1 MPLSDINPGS
11 ALTAINSND
20 APLLEFRVKRSG
32 TITPLGVIQSIA
44 HEASNDLLKGRL
56 AFSTN
61 SGTATT
67 PQMLID
73 EQGNVGIGTQDPQA
87 RLHLE
92 GNAMLTG
99 PLRIGEDPS
108 GDGVLSVDGNA
119 MVKGKVNATS
129 LHVVANATF
138 EGPLTVRSL
147 NAHGAVEIGGR
158 LSVGE
163 DVVVTGKLAAASFT
177 GDGAGLSNVTPK
189 NESVTNDQLASDFDS
204 LSKVSG
210 GNMVVKDGK
219 VRVGPLA
226 MSDEELDPAAI
237 LDVGSR
243 MRVRKGDSG
252 SAGIWFSQ
260 GPGDRAFVGMLDDE
274 RVGFYGGAGAGW
286 GLRMRIDNGETNIAG
301 KLGIGVS
308 EVGPDSILDVGS
320 RVRVRKGDSGSAGI
334 WFAQEGVEYSAFVGM
349 LDNDSV
355 GFYGAHGLSQR
366 PTGWGLK
373 MYTSRPVDGHAGPIL
388 EVNGRLQINQGG
400 YHSAG
405 MIFAQNDVNVRR
417 IFLGY
422 LPWAQHLLGFYNHGV
437 SFSPHIDTKDGT
449 VIVETTLKAHR
460 VLVTGP
466 NKPFVIDH
474 PLDPA
479 NKYLYHASVES
490 PDVMNIY
497 NGNVV
502 TDENGS
508 ATVRLPHYFEALNR
522 DYRYQLTVIGRLS
535 LAAVERE
542 VNDNTFVIKTDQPHI
557 TVSWQVTGI
566 RQDPIA
572 KADPLIVEV
581 DKPEAERGRFLH
593 PELFGYPESS
603 KIGFAGPPEAMSDF
617 FEKHVHSA
625 TAY

>member
-1 MPLSDINPGS
+1 MPFSDINPGS
-11 ALTAINSND
+11 ALAAINSND

-44 HEASNDLLKGRL
+44 QEASNDLLKGQL
-56 AFSTN
+56 AFLTN
-61 SGTATT
+61 NGTATT

-73 EQGNVGIGTQDPQA
+73 QQGNVGIGTLDPQA
-87 RLHLE
+87 KLHVE
-92 GNAMLTG
+92 GNAILKG

-108 GDGVLSVDGNA
+108 GEAALSVDGNVT
-119 MVKGKVNATS
+119 VKGKVNATS
-129 LHVVANATF
+129 LHVGADATF
-138 EGPLTVRSL
+138 KGGLTIHEAVTVRSL
-147 NAHGAVEIGGR
+147 TVHGAVGIGQS
-158 LSVGE
+158 LSVGG
-163 DVVVTGKLAAASFT
+163 DLAVTGKLAAASFA
-177 GDGAGLSNVTPK
+177 GDGAGLSNVTAK
-189 NESVTNDQLASDFDS
+189 NESVTNGQLASDFDS

-226 MSDEELDPAAI
+226 TSDEESDPSAI

-274 RVGFYGGAGAGW
+274 TVGFYGGAGAGW
-286 GLRMRIDNGETNIAG
+286 GLRMRIDNGETSIVG

-320 RVRVRKGDSGSAGI
+320 RMRVRKGDSGSAGI
-334 WFAQEGVEYSAFVGM
+334 WYIAQEGVESSAFVGM

-355 GFYGAHGLSQR
+355 EFYGAHGLSQR

-405 MIFAQNDVNVRR
+405 MIFAQNDANVRR

-502 TDENGS
+502 TDANGR
-508 ATVRLPHYFEALNR
+508 AT
-522 DYRYQLTVIGRLS
+522 
-535 LAAVERE
+535 
-542 VNDNTFVIKTDQPHI
+542 
-557 TVSWQVTGI
+557 
-566 RQDPIA
+566 
-572 KADPLIVEV
+572 
-581 DKPEAERGRFLH
+581 
-593 PELFGYPESS
+593 
-603 KIGFAGPPEAMSDF
+603 
-617 FEKHVHSA
+617 
-625 TAY
+625 